1 MHLQHDKILIRSAT
15 IADAPLLCRWWN
27 DGAVMAHA
35 GFPLGLGTTEAK
47 VAADLAR
54 QDPTA
59 GELCILE
66 YDGFPIGEMNYH
78 NAGNH
83 VADLGI
89 KICESG
95 HQNHGLGKQILSL
108 MIEALFSQ
116 MGYVKI
122 CLDPNLKNT
131 RAQHVYEQLG
141 FQKVAVE
148 RDSWTDQ
155 LGQLQS
161 AVLYELTPPDFHSY
175 L

>member
-1 MHLQHDKILIRSAT
+1 MELTHGKIQIRSAT
-15 IADAPLLCRWWN
+15 VADAPLLCRWWN

-35 GFPLGLGTTEAK
+35 GFPLGLGTTEAA

-54 QDPTA
+54 KDPA
-59 GELCILE
+59 EGELCILL
-66 YDGFPIGEMNYH
+66 YDGVPIGETDYH
-78 NAGNH
+78 NAGNQ
-83 VADLGI
+83 VADIGI
-89 KICESG
+89 KICEAS

-108 MIEALFSQ
+108 LIEALFSQ

-122 CLDPNLKNT
+122 RLDPNLKNT

-141 FQKVAVE
+141 FQKVAIE
-148 RDSWTDQ
+148 WDSWTDQ
-155 LGQLQS
+155 MGQLQS